1 MKFQYATLFF
11 ASLLL
16 FSCGES
22 NQKSEKTEQT
32 EQANQR
38 AERICTYDY
47 NPTATSIEWTAYK
60 TTEMIGVDGAFDEF
74 ALSDTKAGNSAF
86 EVFQDAS
93 FIIPIASLNT
103 QNPDRDEKI
112 KTFFFETVNTD
123 TLAGRLVAFNED
135 GTATINIEMNEVQ
148 REVVAQIEEEEN
160 RLTLSTK
167 IDVSAWNASSGID
180 ALNEVCYDL
189 HKGADGISKLWPD
202 VSIKISTILDKT
214 CK

>member
-1 MKFQYATLFF
+1 MKFQYAILFF
-11 ASLLL
+11 TSLML

-22 NQKSEKTEQT
+22 TENSEKSEQT
-32 EQANQR
+32 DQK
-38 AERICTYDY
+38 AERICSYEY
-47 NPTATSIEWTAYK
+47 NAEATSIEWTAYK

-74 ALSDTKAGNSAF
+74 MLSDTKTGNSAF

-123 TLAGRLVAFNED
+123 SLSGKLVSFNED
-135 GTATINIEMNEVQ
+135 GTATVEIEMNGVKQ
-148 REVVAQIEEEEN
+148 EVVAQIEETGN
-160 RLTLSTK
+160 RLTLATK
-167 IDVSAWNASSGID
+167 IDVSAWNASTGID

-202 VSIKISTILDKT
+202 VSIKISTVLDKA